1 MLIDIVVIRLY
12 PNMSEGSALL
22 ASTGDAEFNSHLRSV
37 ASRLGLLLNDF
48 GLWKFCRTL
57 KATDDLSDLR
67 EVGDSNKNNDEE
79 GRWELVGSKTENEI
93 FEGLGMEYVE
103 PSRRNFSFIASRQ
116 KGGKK
121 N

>member
-1 MLIDIVVIRLY
+1 
-12 PNMSEGSALL
+12 MSEGSALL

-67 EVGDSNKNNDEE
+67 EVGDSNKNNDDE

-93 FEGLGMEYVE
+93 FDGLGMEYVE